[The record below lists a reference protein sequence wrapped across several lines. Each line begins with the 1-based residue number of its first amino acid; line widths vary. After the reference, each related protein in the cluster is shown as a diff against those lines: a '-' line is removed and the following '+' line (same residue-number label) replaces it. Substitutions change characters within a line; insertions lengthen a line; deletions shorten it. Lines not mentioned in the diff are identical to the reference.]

1 MGSLQPDKEGGA
13 ENKEDISR
21 SKVPSH
27 SSGLRMNTA
36 SPTIL
41 RTRHKF
47 GDYLSQP
54 DLAKFELPKKM
65 SRPWIVNNAFEQ
77 EKLKDLIV
85 KERPVEASLVM
96 RQIKE
101 SKQERKK
108 QPGYNK
114 KHVRNINDIIEKDQK
129 TVKESKTKQP
139 TKEHVEKKRKHM
151 LKKQVG
157 VGSATQ
163 DDATAALSNNVVAS
177 RDHVAGNKEDTP
189 PVETDIELEQQRMMN
204 RVFNCPNLYSA
215 AGPFTTMVQMV
226 PVMMAN
232 HQTGGYFV
240 VHLPVQPLPEQVVQP
255 QHVFHPQPSDSP
267 FSSSFSSSSTCSSTS
282 PPASDD
288 GFVDGSDLESETG
301 SLVEMVDDI
310 KLDVMLDSS
319 MELTD
324 EESDFEILDEDLER
338 VVRSIIDE
346 DDE

>member
-1 MGSLQPDKEGGA
+1 MGSLRIKKLQRRTSAQKCQSSLRDEEG
-13 ENKEDISR
+13 K
-21 SKVPSH
+21 
-27 SSGLRMNTA
+27 MNNV

-85 KERPVEASLVM
+85 TERPVEASIVM

-114 KHVRNINDIIEKDQK
+114 RHVRNINDIIEKDQK
-129 TVKESKTKQP
+129 TVKESKKKQP
-139 TKEHVEKKRKHM
+139 TQEH
-151 LKKQVG
+151 
-157 VGSATQ
+157 ATS
-163 DDATAALSNNVVAS
+163 ALSNNVVATE
-177 RDHVAGNKEDTP
+177 DHVAGNKEDTP

-226 PVMMAN
+226 PVMVAN

-240 VHLPVQPLPEQVVQP
+240 VHLPVQPLSEHVVQP
-255 QHVFHPQPSDSP
+255 QHVFHPQSSDSP
-267 FSSSFSSSSTCSSTS
+267 FSSSPSSSTSSSTCSSTS

-301 SLVEMVDDI
+301 SLVELVADIKLVDDI
-310 KLDVMLDSS
+310 KLDASLDSS

-324 EESDFEILDEDLER
+324 E
-338 VVRSIIDE
+338 
-346 DDE
+346 